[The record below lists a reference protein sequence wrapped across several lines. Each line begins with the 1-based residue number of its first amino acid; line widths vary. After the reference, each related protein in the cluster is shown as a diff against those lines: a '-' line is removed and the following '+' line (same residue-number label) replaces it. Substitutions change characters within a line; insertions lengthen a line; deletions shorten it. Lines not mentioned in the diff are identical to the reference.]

1 MSADIRRWD
10 GWENVVSS
18 QCVFRERNQAREAR
32 SLNYWK
38 TATLRIVN
46 SSPIIRANLIRRS
59 VSMTS
64 GADCENQIGEV
75 KREGLSAIPTRRFM
89 NNYAYF
95 QIVLLAYNVW
105 RSFKMLAEYSERQNK
120 AKVNISPTG
129 LSGIA
134 DNTIRIA
141 RLKLLLIAAKLV
153 TMGNTTKVRYSEHT
167 SRVAGLF
174 SFMEHLDRVRMR
186 VRPWFDS
193 SQWQCWHMEVLRLRP
208 AENSS

>member
-1 MSADIRRWD
+1 MGWLGERR
-10 GWENVVSS
+10 
-18 QCVFRERNQAREAR
+18 F
-32 SLNYWK
+32 
-38 TATLRIVN
+38 
-46 SSPIIRANLIRRS
+46 
-59 VSMTS
+59 VSMRIPGKKS
-64 GADCENQIGEV
+64 GKGDTQLELLEDGDFTYREFVTNHSGKSHQAISEYDKRADCENQIGEV

-105 RSFKMLAEYSERQNK
+105 RSFKMLAEHSERQKK
-120 AKVNISPTG
+120 AEEKTSPTG
-129 LSGIA
+129 LSGIE

-153 TMGNTTKVRYSEHT
+153 TTGNTTKVRYSEHD

-193 SQWQCWHMEVLRLRP
+193 SQWQCRHLEVLRLQP
-208 AENSS
+208 AKNSS